1 MQSETILRRVALGC
15 AFFMLFGPLGG
26 RTMWIKGNGRN
37 VVTDAAGY
45 NAVAVLSGTLALL
58 ALAVALNMRPR
69 VVVPALT
76 ALAAAAAFGLSV
88 YVSGLYVWARWQGE
102 IWFYGAGW
110 FAEDPG
116 PKWMVSLPW
125 GPPYFALAALVG
137 ALASLALAV
146 TWLWRP
152 RGDPDGGSGS
162 RALDFPQ

>member
-15 AFFMLFGPLGG
+15 AIFMLFGPLGG
-26 RTMWIKGNGRN
+26 RTMWVKANGSST
-37 VVTDAAGY
+37 TDAGFY
-45 NAVAVLSGTLALL
+45 NAAAVFSGVVALL
-58 ALAVALNMRPR
+58 ALTVALNMRPR

-152 RGDPDGGSGS
+152 RRPRRRVRFEG
-162 RALDFPQ
+162 A

>member
-15 AFFMLFGPLGG
+15 AIFMLFGPLGG
-26 RTMWIKGNGRN
+26 RTMWVKANGSST
-37 VVTDAAGY
+37 TDAGFY
-45 NAVAVLSGTLALL
+45 NAAAVFSGVVALL
-58 ALAVALNMRPR
+58 ALTVALNMRPR

-125 GPPYFALAALVG
+125 GPPYFALAALAG